1 MRNGALDPPKARR
14 LDAALDSRN
23 DLASGVDSR
32 KALDRGRAP
41 DGGQGLPK
49 GCRLYRASTLDEPA
63 PWLLTLRLAL
73 HEITRDHGNELYELD
88 ADPRVMRYIGTGRA
102 STREQVDAVMRR
114 LPRAYTLY
122 PGLGTWRATRRDN
135 GDFIGWFALKYVPGT
150 AEVEVGYR
158 LRYGAWGHGYATEGA
173 RELVRYGFD
182 DLGLYRIVGVTH
194 PENFASQQVLLKAGL
209 SDVGWGH
216 YYDRLVRVFE
226 AVQDEAWQ
234 PQWPPSRRS
243 ARA

>member
-1 MRNGALDPPKARR
+1 M
-14 LDAALDSRN
+14 
-23 DLASGVDSR
+23 
-32 KALDRGRAP
+32 
-41 DGGQGLPK
+41 
-49 GCRLYRASTLDEPA
+49 
-63 PWLLTLRLAL
+63 TLRLAL

-88 ADPRVMRYIGTGRA
+88 ADPRVMRYIGSGHA

-114 LPRAYTLY
+114 LPRAYALY

-135 GDFIGWFALKYVPGT
+135 GDFIGWFALKYIPGT

-182 DLGLYRIVGVTH
+182 DLGLHRIVGVTH

-209 SDVGWGH
+209 TDVGWGH

-234 PQWPPSRRS
+234 PQWRPPRRS
-243 ARA
+243 AGA

>member
-1 MRNGALDPPKARR
+1 MRNGALDT
-14 LDAALDSRN
+14 
-23 DLASGVDSR
+23 R
-32 KALDRGRAP
+32 KACRQDGATAPRARP
-41 DGGQGLPK
+41 
-49 GCRLYRASTLDEPA
+49 
-63 PWLLTLRLAL
+63 PWLVTLRLAL

-88 ADPRVMRYIGTGRA
+88 ADPRVMRYIGSGRA

-114 LPRAYTLY
+114 LPRAYALY

-135 GDFIGWFALKYVPGT
+135 GDFIGWFALKYIPGT
-150 AEVEVGYR
+150 ADVEVGYR
-158 LRYGAWGHGYATEGA
+158 LRYGAWGRGYATEGA

-182 DLGLYRIVGVTH
+182 DLGLHRIVGVTH

-209 SDVGWGH
+209 TDVGWGH

-234 PQWPPSRRS
+234 PQWPLPRRS
-243 ARA
+243 AGA